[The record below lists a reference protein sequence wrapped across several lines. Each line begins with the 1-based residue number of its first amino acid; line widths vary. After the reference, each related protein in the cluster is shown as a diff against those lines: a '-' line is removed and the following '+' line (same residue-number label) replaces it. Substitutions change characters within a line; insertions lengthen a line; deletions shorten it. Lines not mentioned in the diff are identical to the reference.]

1 MVPVAVE
8 AMLEVVGV
16 VVESGDGHDCAEV
29 AARCRKRLI
38 PLRPILRE

>member
-16 VVESGDGHDCAEV
+16 VVESVGQLRPAGGVSVADA
-29 AARCRKRLI
+29 AARCQA
-38 PLRPILRE
+38 